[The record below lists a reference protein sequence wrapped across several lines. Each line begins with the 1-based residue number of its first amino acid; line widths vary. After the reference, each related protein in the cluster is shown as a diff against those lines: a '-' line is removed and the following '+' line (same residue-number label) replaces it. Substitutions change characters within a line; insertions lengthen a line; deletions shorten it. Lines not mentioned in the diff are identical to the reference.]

1 MAGAAGH
8 NFLDPPPLNPPGPA
22 TRAAVLAG
30 LVGLDFVHQYLF
42 EGGNPDFLLD
52 EEGDTSRTLRLLA
65 ATPTF
70 GGAQLSKASLDSVNC
85 GNTVQCLFEYNF
97 TVPLTIFAWELWYR
111 QPDLGHNRC
120 VLMGAPLN
128 SNINIGRFNNTFN
141 YPMFRN
147 DTNQTVGWESEV
159 DLYGDNKIHQLIEAH
174 EPATRENF
182 ILYIDGMP
190 VASGTN
196 AGVLNDGS
204 SGSQGGWSSG
214 QQGPA
219 FNGRNVGL
227 TNAERS
233 GADFGSFHF
242 YDGGAEL
249 TQLAVRQ
256 LYEGTAITVG
266 VNAPAGLESGVIL
279 DAQLSASTEFDAA
292 RGAEFARLN
301 NADGSH
307 WAPLTSNTGEWWKI
321 DFGSIVQVV
330 GISTQ
335 GGGGTANFVETYNLE
350 FNDDDSA
357 TWIQYSGNPLTGN
370 SDTSSI
376 VTNAL
381 VPFTCRFLRFRALT
395 WTSFINL
402 RAEFELRVEAIP
414 VRTIDM
420 LTSPRWFILDSINC
434 TVSAAPAKDL
444 TCGDVT
450 DNTGG
455 RSGAIPRNG
464 KVYFEVE
471 IIAQGDDTASNL
483 LGLRRLSEGGNVGFT
498 PTIPDFEYHTDG
510 AGDVVD
516 GQGTTLGITGTLGT
530 AATAR
535 IFQFAIDWASGDW
548 WMGTDNT
555 VFAGVGGVGNPS
567 TGANPLT
574 ALDIRFNWAVIDRV
588 NGANG
593 NGVVRLITADADL
606 NFAKPTGYVAW
617 EDAI

>member
-1 MAGAAGH
+1 MPRRLTLGAAGH
-8 NFLDPPPLNPPGPA
+8 NFLDPPPLGPPGPA
-22 TRAAVLAG
+22 SRAAVLSG
-30 LVGLDFVHQYLF
+30 LVGLDFIHQYLF
-42 EGGNPDFLLD
+42 EGGDPDYFLD
-52 EEGDTSRTLRLLA
+52 EEGSRDLTSIA
-65 ATPTF
+65 GTPTF
-70 GGAQLSKASLDSVNC
+70 GGDQLSRASIDSVNC
-85 GNTVQCLFEYNF
+85 GNTVQCLFAYDF
-97 TVPLTIFAWELWYR
+97 IVPLSIFAWELWYR
-111 QPDLGHNRC
+111 QPDLGHDRC

-159 DLYGDNKIHQLIEAH
+159 DLYGDNKIHCIIEAH

-204 SGSQGGWSSG
+204 SGSQGGWSTG
-214 QQGPA
+214 QKGPS

-242 YDGGAEL
+242 YNGGKEL

-256 LYEGTAITVG
+256 LYEGTAL
-266 VNAPAGLESGVIL
+266 AG
-279 DAQLSASTEFDAA
+279 Q
-292 RGAEFARLN
+292 
-301 NADGSH
+301 
-307 WAPLTSNTGEWWKI
+307 
-321 DFGSIVQVV
+321 
-330 GISTQ
+330 
-335 GGGGTANFVETYNLE
+335 
-350 FNDDDSA
+350 
-357 TWIQYSGNPLTGN
+357 
-370 SDTSSI
+370 
-376 VTNAL
+376 
-381 VPFTCRFLRFRALT
+381 
-395 WTSFINL
+395 
-402 RAEFELRVEAIP
+402 
-414 VRTIDM
+414 DM

-434 TVSAAPAKDL
+434 TVSADPAKDL

-498 PTIPDFEYHTDG
+498 PSLPDFEYHTDG

-516 GQGTTLGITGTLGT
+516 GAGTSLGITGTLGT

-535 IFQFAIDWASGDW
+535 IFQFAIDWDTGDW

-574 ALDIRFNWAVIDRV
+574 ALDIRYNWAVVNRV

-606 NFAKPTGYVAW
+606 NFTKPTDYVAW
-617 EDAI
+617 EDAA